1 MKTRG
6 VKMIAIPLDE
16 KESTQI
22 SKLYGNAAFFAL
34 LDKETGSFKVVEN
47 PACGDGMNTAKF
59 VLSQNVDSTIFY
71 YLGDKV
77 YDYLIEKGLKV
88 YSCLKTHLTIDEIYL
103 QLLSSSCVEVT
114 KENSSTLLDSGNS
127 GCACSSNKK

>member
-1 MKTRG
+1 
-6 VKMIAIPLDE
+6 MIAIPLD
-16 KESTQI
+16 KMESTQI

-34 LDKETGSFKVVEN
+34 LDEETGSFKVIEN
-47 PACGDGMNTAKF
+47 PSCGDAMNTAKF
-59 VLSQNVDSTIFY
+59 VFSQNVDSTIFY

-77 YDYLIEKGLKV
+77 YDFLIEKDLKV
-88 YSCLKTHLTIDEIYL
+88 YSCLKTHISIDEIYT

-127 GCACSSNKK
+127 ACSCSSNKK